1 VTDQVTLWDAGT
13 EVNEEPGAG
22 PNQAPRQSGPDT
34 GDEEMAGVRPI
45 AEVDDGFSYPAVA
58 DVIGVT
64 VTPQG

>member
-1 VTDQVTLWDAGT
+1 VTLWDAGT